1 MEQILSFFTDT
12 SSNEILLLFVKSFA
26 VLFSVL
32 YLVYA
37 VIITR
42 QTQVMNKTLNSPVRP
57 ILFFGSFIQIIF
69 AIILIYV
76 SIVLL

>member
-1 MEQILSFFTDT
+1 MEQIISFFTDT
-12 SSNEILLLFVKSFA
+12 DSSQLLVLFVKAFA

-42 QTQVMNKTLNSPVRP
+42 QSQEMNKTFSSPMGP
-57 ILFFGSFIQIIF
+57 FIFFMSFVQIVF